1 MNLYGATH
9 AELCCGINCR
19 ISDGAE
25 ILQFLRDVVSYTR
38 HIYTFYISKPL
49 STISNLRHND
59 KAQLRATIFAL
70 RAQGLSYRQ
79 IAAVVDLH
87 WTRVQQI
94 VKSAE

>member
-1 MNLYGATH
+1 MCR
-9 AELCCGINCR
+9 AEFF
-19 ISDGAE
+19 
-25 ILQFLRDVVSYTR
+25 QFSRDFVSYTR

-49 STISNLRHND
+49 STINSLHHTD

-79 IAAVVDLH
+79 IAREIGLH

-94 VKSAE
+94 VNETTPR